1 VRYLRSELSSDQARV
16 RKNIDLLRKVRG
28 NARLRNSLMRSLAS
42 LEKKLSGLTA
52 KLVKLDEEAARIRGT
67 LQALI
72 GQIKLD
78 ATKL

>member
-1 VRYLRSELSSDQARV
+1 M
-16 RKNIDLLRKVRG
+16 RG
-28 NARLRNSLMRSLAS
+28 NARLRNTLTRSLGS
-42 LEKKLSGLTA
+42 LEKKLSALTA